1 MLSLARGWAPR
12 QFDALCVR
20 TQLENVQS
28 TEDNMSEPLAG
39 NLPDLD
45 VSSIRAQNAL
55 SLS

>member
-12 QFDALCVR
+12 QFVALCAR
-20 TQLENVQS
+20 TLLENVQS
-28 TEDNMSEPLAG
+28 TEDSMSEALAG
-39 NLPDLD
+39 NLPDLN